1 MNTLYPATFTPQE
14 PSGFHVQFVDMENVF
29 TCGETVEE
37 CLFNGAEVLTG
48 MLESYLDHGKD
59 IPRPSEN
66 VKDAYYIAPDVKVQS
81 ALLIKWAR
89 GDRSMA
95 EIARALETSW
105 PAAQRLE
112 NPNHWA
118 TLKQL
123 DKAAAALGKKL
134 ILSME

>member
-1 MNTLYPATFTPQE
+1 MNTLYPAMITPDE
-14 PSGFHVQFVDMENVF
+14 TGYMIQFVDIPGAIS
-29 TCGETVEE
+29 CGATTEE
-37 CLFNGAEVLTG
+37 CLFNGAEALSGVL
-48 MLESYLDHGKD
+48 MSDIEHGHD
-59 IPRPSEN
+59 IPHPSEK
-66 VKDAYYIAPDVKVQS
+66 VEDAYYIAPDVKVQS

-112 NPNHWA
+112 DPHHWA